1 MTPLFKNTYR
11 EILRS
16 PGRFLAILAIIVL
29 GSGFFV
35 GLRVSRDAMIAT
47 AGEYYSDTKFYDF
60 SLMNTLGYERE
71 DLEEIRKSPLVL
83 EAEGTFETDA
93 LVSVGGVDLVYMFHS
108 LPEDINR
115 PVLIEGRLPEAP
127 DECLGDSWTGL
138 KIGDKVTVSGA
149 NDEDKTELFRE
160 RTFTVTGLANS
171 PLYLNFER
179 GSTDLGSGSVA
190 AFCYVLPEAFDADYY
205 TGIYI
210 RCHDMP
216 GAYSEKYDSRSEELE
231 PGVTDLAEE
240 QARARF
246 DRILDDAR
254 SEIDDGEREYADALE
269 EYRTERADA
278 ERELED
284 AERELEDA
292 KRELDDGAK
301 EIEDGQRELEDGK
314 SELRDSARE
323 LEDAKRELDDGK
335 RELDESRTRID
346 EGWAEYNRSSDEFID
361 ERIHGQAQLDTA
373 RQDLEAAKEQ
383 LDAAESEYSEG
394 RAQYQEGERQY
405 EEGLA
410 KLEQARAQYEQFKN
424 NPGVTPDILAGLEA
438 EIAAGTAQ
446 LESSRRELDNA
457 KARLDAASSEIGAG
471 WREYNENLE
480 KYNEAAEEFNASVAD
495 AQAQLDEAKAE
506 LEDAERQYS
515 EGLAEYQDGLARYED
530 GVRKYNDG
538 QAELERAERELED
551 ARSEYNDGLAEYEDG
566 LREYEDAR
574 AEADKEF
581 ADAEKELQDARD
593 ELDEAIADLAE
604 LEEPE
609 TFVLGRWGNL
619 GYECFENDTSIVKA
633 ISAVFPVFFF
643 LVAALI
649 CLTTVSRMVEEQRS
663 QLGVLLALGY
673 SRHAVMGKFLF
684 YAGAATVIGG
694 ASGILLGSW
703 LIPVVVWKAYNIM
716 YTFSGRINFV
726 FDLPLS
732 AVTFSLYVA
741 SMMAVTLFTCGRELR
756 DVPANII
763 RPKPPKSG
771 KRVMLERVKFIW
783 NRLSFLWKVTV
794 RNIFRYKSR
803 VLMMI
808 LGIAG
813 CTALMITGMGINDSI
828 RNVVDYQFTEIS
840 LYDYSVTFSGSLD
853 AKEREKFLAGVSE
866 FAERTV
872 FLNQESA
879 AASAGRAEKEVQLN
893 VLPAD
898 AAAEIGELVD
908 FHSGNKKLRV
918 PEDGEILVNSGLA
931 DALGLKTG
939 ESVTVR
945 PDSGGTLKLT
955 VCGVYDNYIYNSVY
969 VTEGSF
975 KAAVGGEPDINF
987 ALVKKAPGAVAGEG
1001 LAAILSQSGVLTA
1014 TSSEDMIS
1022 RIGGMMDSLIYI
1034 VLLTIVCAAAL
1045 AFVVIYNL
1053 TNINIQERLREIAT
1067 VKVLGFYD
1075 AETAM
1080 YVLRENILLT
1090 LLGAAAGIPM
1100 GLALN
1105 AYVVTRID
1113 LDMIHFVPRVLP
1125 ASYLWSVALTIA
1137 FSLTVDLL
1145 MLGRL
1150 ARIDPASAL
1159 KAAE

>member
-35 GLRVSRDAMIAT
+35 GLRVSKNAMIAT
-47 AGEYYSDTKFYDF
+47 ADEYYSDTEFFDF
-60 SLMNTLGYERE
+60 SLANTLGYEAE

-93 LVSVGGVDLVYMFHS
+93 LVSVGGVELVYKFHS
-108 LPEDINR
+108 LPEVMNT
-115 PVLIEGRLPEAP
+115 PVVVEGRLPETP

-138 KIGDKVTVSGA
+138 KIGDTVTVSA
-149 NDEDKTELFRE
+149 SNDDDTGDLFKE
-160 RTFTVTGLANS
+160 KTFTVTGLATS

-179 GSTDLGSGSVA
+179 GSTDLGSGSVSG
-190 AFCYVLPEAFDADYY
+190 FCYVLPEAFDADYF

-231 PGVTDLAEE
+231 PEVTELAEK
-240 QARARF
+240 QAQARF
-246 DRILDDAR
+246 DRILSDAQA
-254 SEIDDGEREYADALE
+254 EIDDGEQEYADALE

-284 AERELEDA
+284 AYLELEDA
-292 KRELDDGAK
+292 R
-301 EIEDGQRELEDGK
+301 RELEDGAK
-314 SELRDSARE
+314 E
-323 LEDAKRELDDGK
+323 LEDGKKEIADGELELADSWNELEKARAELEDGK
-335 RELDESRTRID
+335 KELEDSRKEID
-346 EGWAEYNRSSDEFID
+346 DGWAEYEKSHHEFIN
-361 ERIHGQAQLDTA
+361 ESIHGQAQLDTA

-383 LDAAESEYSEG
+383 LEAAESEYSAG
-394 RAQYQEGERQY
+394 WSDYQDGVRQY
-405 EEGLA
+405 EEGQA
-410 KLEQARAQYEQFKN
+410 ALEQMKAKYDQLAQSDPTDPELPMLNAQ
-424 NPGVTPDILAGLEA
+424 
-438 EIAAGTAQ
+438 IAAGAAQ
-446 LESSRRELDNA
+446 LESARRELDSA
-457 KARLDAASSEIGAG
+457 DSALSAASAEISDG

-480 KYNEAAEEFNASVAD
+480 KYNEAEEEFKTSVAD
-495 AQAQLDEAKAE
+495 AQAQLDDAKRE
-506 LEDAERQYS
+506 LEDGEREYS
-515 EGLAEYQDGLARYED
+515 EGVQEHEDGQARYED
-530 GVRKYNDG
+530 GLKKYEDG
-538 QAELERAERELED
+538 RAELDRAKRELED
-551 ARSEYNDGLAEYEDG
+551 AQREYDDG
-566 LREYEDAR
+566 LREYEDGLSEYEDAKR
-574 AEADKEF
+574 EADKEF
-581 ADAEKELQDARD
+581 ADAERELQDARD
-593 ELDEAIADLAE
+593 ELDEAIEDLAE
-604 LEEPE
+604 LETPE

-619 GYECFENDTSIVKA
+619 GYECFENDTSIVQA

-673 SRHAVMGKFLF
+673 SRPAVMGKFLF

-703 LIPVVVWKAYNIM
+703 CIPMVVWKAYNIM
-716 YTFSGRINFV
+716 YTFSDKIKFV

-732 AVTFSLYVA
+732 AITFSLYVVA
-741 SMMAVTLFTCGRELR
+741 MLAVTLFTCGRELR

-763 RPKPPKSG
+763 RLKPPKSG

-853 AKEREKFLAGVSE
+853 LKEREEFLAGVSE

-879 AASAGRAEKEVQLN
+879 SATAGRAEKEVQLN

-898 AAAEIGELVD
+898 AASGIGELVD
-908 FHSGNKKLRV
+908 FHSGNKKLRA
-918 PEDGEILVNSGLA
+918 PQDGEILVNSGLA
-931 DALGLKTG
+931 DALGLRAG
-939 ESVTVR
+939 DSVTVR

-969 VTEGSF
+969 ITERSF
-975 KAAVGGEPDINF
+975 VEAVGEEPDINF
-987 ALVKKAPGAVAGEG
+987 ALVKKAPDADAGEG
-1001 LAAILSQSGVLTA
+1001 LARILSEDGVLTA
-1014 TSSEDMIS
+1014 SSSQELIN

-1034 VLLTIVCAAAL
+1034 VLLTIICAAAL

-1075 AETAM
+1075 PETAM

-1105 AYVVTRID
+1105 AYVVTRIE
-1113 LDMIHFVPRVLP
+1113 LDMIHFVPRVLLP
-1125 ASYLWSVALTIA
+1125 SYLWSVALTIA
-1137 FSLTVDLL
+1137 FSLTVDIF
-1145 MLGRL
+1145 MLRRL
-1150 ARIDPASAL
+1150 ARIDPAVAL